1 VLYETVH
8 PRPVAGEIEGLPAH
22 GVPGTVVVDARK
34 LVDAKGQWLL
44 PSVAAET
51 IVYDHGQ
58 IYVSQHV
65 ESVCARFGISLQP
78 ARPRTPTDKSPLERW
93 FRTLAEGLLVALP
106 GYKGADVHSRGLD
119 VEAQAF
125 FFLDELEAI
134 IREWIGLVFT
144 DRR

>member
-1 VLYETVH
+1 MSRRYLRTGS
-8 PRPVAGEIEGLPAH
+8 PGPWCWTPASSL
-22 GVPGTVVVDARK
+22 TRK
-34 LVDAKGQWLL
+34 GKLLL

-58 IYVSQHV
+58 IYVSHHV

-93 FRTLAEGLLVALP
+93 FKTLSEGLLVALP

-119 VEAQAF
+119 VEAAGV
-125 FFLDELEAI
+125 LLP
-134 IREWIGLVFT
+134 R
-144 DRR
+144 